1 MKLNDLMPVP
11 SPTLRTLAAAA
22 RWSLWLLLSAW
33 MLFALSWGAL
43 HLVIVPR
50 IGELR
55 IPLEAKASAV
65 LGVTVRIGAITAQS
79 GGMVPSFELTD
90 VRLLDAQGR
99 VALTLPRVLAAL
111 SPRSLFGLGFE
122 QLYIDQP
129 QLHVRRMADGRILV
143 AGLDFST
150 GPTGDHSAADWF
162 FSQTEF
168 VIRNGTVEWVDELRD
183 VDPLVLS
190 QVDFLVRNRSRHHDL
205 RLDATPPRQWG
216 ERFVL
221 MGMFREPL
229 LSIGNGRWREWE
241 GQFYAAFARV
251 DVAQLRRY
259 AGVGIEAA
267 SGNGAL
273 RVWLDLDHAAI
284 RSALADMAL
293 AEVSAALGPQL
304 MPIELESVTGRL
316 GARVLLGGYELFTQ
330 ALQFAT
336 RDGLR
341 WPGGNVRV
349 SHVVDGP
356 AGAAHGEIEADRL
369 DLAAL
374 SHIATHLPLA
384 TRTHALLGSYR
395 PKGLVERL
403 QASWSEGAGGPAK
416 YSAKGRVTGLEL
428 AAIPGQPGALD
439 AQGDKFRDAVAGS
452 PGIRGATINFDLS
465 QSGGRA
471 NLVLANGALDLPG
484 VFENPVLVFAQLS
497 TDVQWQI
504 QGQHLELQLP
514 NLRFANADAQGEAQL
529 KWQTSD
535 PARSRS
541 GSRFP
546 GVLDLQASLAQFQGT
561 SVHRYLPLVL
571 GQTAREYVRDA
582 VLGGTGSGARF
593 KVKGDLQDLPFA
605 DPRQGDF
612 RISANVRGALF
623 AFVPRSLQGAD
634 SPPWPALTQLTG
646 ELVIDRTALQI
657 KAAHGTLGGNGSG
670 HALQVSKAEGLI
682 ADLTHNPTVLV
693 NAEARGALADM
704 LAIVNGS
711 PVGTWTGQALAR
723 ASASGNADLRLKLN
737 LPLATLDRAGVQGSL
752 TLGGND
758 LQIAPDTPRLG
769 AARGVVNFSE
779 SGFSLG
785 AAQARMFGG
794 EVRLSGGT
802 TPAAFGNP
810 PGLALRA
817 QGSLTAEGLRSATE
831 LGFVARLAQHANGGT
846 SYAATLGLRRGQP
859 ELTLSSNLV
868 GLALALPAPL
878 AKTAEAALPLRL
890 ETALVRELTPAGG
903 APKLHDHLTLDLGRV
918 ASVSY
923 VRDLAVVPARV
934 LRGSI
939 AVGLAADESAPMPD
953 EGVVA
958 NVSLSQVDLDAW
970 SAVLSQAAQGSF
982 SAGALVAGPT
992 AAAGA
997 LARSVA
1003 GNPAQ
1008 AYLPTTLAIRA
1019 AELTFG
1025 GRKLNQVVVGGS
1037 REGQLWRA
1045 NLDARE
1051 FNGYME
1057 YRQPSGAG
1065 AGRMY
1070 ARLSRLTLAQSSANE
1085 VEAILDEQPSTIP
1098 ALDIVVEDLEL
1109 RGKRLGRVEIEAAN
1123 RGAGTAREAGVRE
1136 WRLNKFNVL
1145 TPEASFTATGNWA
1158 TINAQNAQAP
1168 GAPRAP
1174 GERRRTVMN
1183 FRLEIAD
1190 AGELLNRFGMKDV
1203 IRKGRGT
1210 LEGQVAWI
1218 GSPLSMDYPSLSGSF
1233 ATSVEAGQFLK
1244 AEPGIAKLLGVLSLQ
1259 ALPRR
1264 LALDFRDVFS
1274 DGFSFDFIRG
1284 DIIIA
1289 QGVATTNNLQMKGV
1303 NAAVLMDGR
1312 ADIAKETQ
1320 DIRVVVV
1327 PEINAGTASLIA
1339 TAINPA
1345 IGLGS
1350 FLAQLFLRRPLME
1363 AGTQEFHV
1371 DGTWTDP
1378 RISRVE
1384 RRTGAPAGAAEP
1396 ATTGRAEAAR

>member
-1 MKLNDLMPVP
+1 
-11 SPTLRTLAAAA
+11 
-22 RWSLWLLLSAW
+22 

-43 HLVIVPR
+43 HLLIVPR

-55 IPLEAKASAV
+55 VSLEAKASAV
-65 LGVTVRIGAITAQS
+65 LGVAVRIGTITAQS
-79 GGMVPSFELTD
+79 SGMVPSLELTD

-122 QLYIDQP
+122 QLYVDQP
-129 QLHVRRMADGRILV
+129 QLHVRRTADGRILV

-150 GPTGDHSAADWF
+150 GPSGDHSAADWF

-168 VIRNGTVEWVDELRD
+168 VIRNGTVEWVDESRD
-183 VDPLVLS
+183 VEALVLR
-190 QVDFLVRNRSRHHDL
+190 QVDFVVRNRARHHDL
-205 RLDATPPRQWG
+205 RLDATPPPQSG
-216 ERFVL
+216 ERFAL
-221 MGMFREPL
+221 MGIFREPL
-229 LSIGNGRWREWE
+229 LSIGNGRWREWG
-241 GQFYAAFARV
+241 GQFYASFARV

-259 AGVGIEAA
+259 ADIGIDAA
-267 SGNGAL
+267 SGNGAMRL
-273 RVWLDLDHAAI
+273 WLDLDQAEI
-284 RSALADMAL
+284 RSGLADMAL
-293 AEVSAALGPQL
+293 AEVSATLGPRL

-316 GARVLLGGYELFTQ
+316 GARKLPGGWEVSTQ

-341 WPGGNVRV
+341 WSGGNVRV
-349 SHVVDGP
+349 SQVADGP
-356 AGAAHGEIEADRL
+356 AGAARGEIEADRL

-374 SHIATHLPLA
+374 SQIATHLPLG

-403 QASWSEGAGGPAK
+403 QANWSEVAAGPAK

-428 AAIPGQPGALD
+428 AAIPGQPAASGAPGSKTGD
-439 AQGDKFRDAVAGS
+439 AGAGS
-452 PGIRGATINFDLS
+452 PGIRGASIDFDLS

-471 NLVLANGALDLPG
+471 GLILANGTLDLPG
-484 VFENPVLVFAQLS
+484 VFENPVLAFTQLS

-504 QGQHLELQLP
+504 QGQQLELQLP
-514 NLRFANADAQGEAQL
+514 NLKFANADAQGEAQL
-529 KWQTSD
+529 KWRTSD

-546 GVLDLQASLAQFQGT
+546 GVLDLQASLSQFQGT

-571 GQTAREYVRDA
+571 GQTSRAYVRDA

-593 KVKGDLQDLPFA
+593 RVKGELQDLPFA

-612 RISANVRGALF
+612 RISANVQNALF
-623 AFVPRSLQGAD
+623 AFVPRSLQSAD
-634 SPPWPALTQLTG
+634 SPPWPSLAQLTG

-657 KAAHGTLGGNGSG
+657 KGAQGTLGANGAG

-682 ADLTHNPTVLV
+682 ADLTRNPTVV
-693 NAEARGALADM
+693 VSAEARGALADM
-704 LAIVNGS
+704 LAVVNGS
-711 PVGTWTGQALAR
+711 PVGAWTGQALAR
-723 ASASGNADLRLKLN
+723 ASASGNAELRLKLN
-737 LPLATLDRAGVQGSL
+737 LPLASLDRSAVQGSL
-752 TLGGND
+752 TLAGND
-758 LQIAPDTPRLG
+758 LQIAPDTPRL
-769 AARGVVNFSE
+769 AMARGVVNFTE
-779 SGFSLG
+779 TGFTLG
-785 AAQARMFGG
+785 AAQARMLGG

-802 TPAAFGNP
+802 TPAVAGSP
-810 PGLALRA
+810 PGMALRA
-817 QGSLTAEGLRSATE
+817 QGSVTAEGLRSATE
-831 LGFVARLAQHANGGT
+831 LGFVSRLAQHASGG
-846 SYAATLGLRRGQP
+846 AAYTAALGLRRGRP
-859 ELTLSSNLV
+859 ELMLSSNLV
-868 GLALALPAPL
+868 GMGLTLPAPL
-878 AKTAEAALPLRL
+878 SKAAETALPLRL
-890 ETALVRELTPAGG
+890 ETGLLRDSELSASS
-903 APKLHDHLTLDLGRV
+903 PKLHDHLMLELGRI
-918 ASVSY
+918 ASVNY
-923 VRDLAVVPARV
+923 VRDVSAAQARV

-958 NVSLSQVDLDAW
+958 NVRLTQVDLDAW

-982 SAGALVAGPT
+982 SAGALVAGPS
-992 AAAGA
+992 
-997 LARSVA
+997 ARSSA

-1051 FNGYME
+1051 FNGYLE
-1057 YRQPSGAG
+1057 YRQPSDTG

-1070 ARLSRLTLAQSSANE
+1070 ARLSRLTLGQSSANE
-1085 VEAILDEQPSTIP
+1085 VEAILDEQPSSIP

-1123 RGAGTAREAGVRE
+1123 RGAGPAREAGVRE

-1158 TINAQNAQAP
+1158 TINAQNALAP

-1203 IRKGRGT
+1203 IRKGRGK

-1218 GSPLSMDYPSLSGSF
+1218 GSPLTMDYPSLAGSF

-1378 RISRVE
+1378 RITRVA
-1384 RRTGAPAGAAEP
+1384 RRTGTPAGVADP